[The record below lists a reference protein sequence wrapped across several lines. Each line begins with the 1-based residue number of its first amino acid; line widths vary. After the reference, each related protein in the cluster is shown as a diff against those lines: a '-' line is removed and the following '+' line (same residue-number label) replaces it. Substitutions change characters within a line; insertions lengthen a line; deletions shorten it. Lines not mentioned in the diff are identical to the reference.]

1 MSRRA
6 SFFVEIRFTAERRWR
21 AHSRRTDLL
30 SAVKTAET
38 LAHTRAEEWPYRVFP
53 ERAGPVSRH
62 HARPLEGWTV
72 LPMNSF
78 PLLDAAERPPL
89 RDTSLEAFDAILP
102 TLTDREF
109 EVPRPLPLRG
119 RDGQP

>member
-38 LAHTRAEEWPYRVFP
+38 LAHTRAEEWPYQVFP
-53 ERAGPVSRH
+53 NVRVRYRG
-62 HARPLEGWTV
+62 
-72 LPMNSF
+72 
-78 PLLDAAERPPL
+78 
-89 RDTSLEAFDAILP
+89 I
-102 TLTDREF
+102 TLALWKD
-109 EVPRPLPLRG
+109 G
-119 RDGQP
+119 RFFR